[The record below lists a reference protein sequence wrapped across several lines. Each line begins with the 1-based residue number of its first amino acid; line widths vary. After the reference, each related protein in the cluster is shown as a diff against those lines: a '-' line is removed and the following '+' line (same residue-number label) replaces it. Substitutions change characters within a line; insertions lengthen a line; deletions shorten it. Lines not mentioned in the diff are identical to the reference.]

1 MGRKKKIT
9 ISEELKNEYDSLEE
23 KCKNILINFLDDC
36 RTDEIVFDDEDCIGD
51 YGCYGEE
58 NNNYIVK
65 SISYTAYLET
75 YGIHKTLE
83 IDYGNNEGRL
93 DISLEVLIWL
103 CCDITDNWKELVKK
117 YKKKSSHQID
127 LHCPDCG
134 CKFIRDK
141 NPDFEKYCRLLY
153 DINDPEKVPIYKC
166 SNCGYNVFINNN
178 IYDSKLKNFPH
189 LKS

>member
-23 KCKNILINFLDDC
+23 KCKNILINFLDEC
-36 RTDEIVFDDEDCIGD
+36 RTDEIVFDDEDRIGD

-75 YGIHKTLE
+75 YRIHKILE

-127 LHCPDCG
+127 LHCPCG
-134 CKFIRDK
+134 CKFIHD
-141 NPDFEKYCRLLY
+141 NNADEE
-153 DINDPEKVPIYKC
+153 IPIYKC
-166 SNCGYNVFINNN
+166 SDCGYNIFIEND
-178 IYDSKLKNFPH
+178 IYDSKLKNFPQR
-189 LKS
+189 KS